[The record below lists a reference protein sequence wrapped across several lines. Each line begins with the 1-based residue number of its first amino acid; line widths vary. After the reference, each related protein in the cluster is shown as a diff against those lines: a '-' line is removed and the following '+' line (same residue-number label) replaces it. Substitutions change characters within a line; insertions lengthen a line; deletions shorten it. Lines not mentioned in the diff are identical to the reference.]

1 MKKIVS
7 LLLAFAMIMAMTG
20 CASMLKAAGGVSKTE
35 LAAQN
40 AAVDE
45 KLNAVNARIETI
57 NAALAKTES
66 MEKELEGLKAT
77 LAQLS
82 TDLGNAK
89 LTADELEKA
98 KATIGELT
106 AKINTL
112 SDETLLKLAQLIQ
125 NALTVAEAK

>member
-7 LLLAFAMIMAMTG
+7 LLLALMLIIAMTG

-45 KLNAVNARIETI
+45 KLKTVNAQIEAI
-57 NAALAKTES
+57 NAALVKSES
-66 MEKELEGLKAT
+66 AMKELEAIKAT

-82 TDLGNAK
+82 ADLETVK
-89 LTADELEKA
+89 LTAGELEKA
-98 KATIGELT
+98 KATIDELT

-112 SDETLLKLAQLIQ
+112 SDATLLKLSQLIQ
-125 NALTVAEAK
+125 NALAATEAK